1 VTSALQRLSEETNC
15 NTKMFMLLKTSKHK
29 IPTYTMY
36 I

>member
-1 VTSALQRLSEETNC
+1 
-15 NTKMFMLLKTSKHK
+15 MFMLLKTSKHK